1 MSEKLHELVYYR
13 NEDGPATWNCFDCS
27 EVVYTQVNGSAINWV
42 VKAQEEHVCPTDL
55 AEKRLPG
62 VVEELEVFL
71 KEKGIQIEIHWLTQT
86 TAELAVV
93 DTETRVAW
101 HLGERPLSGE

>member
-13 NEDGPATWNCFDCS
+13 NEDGPATWNCLDCS
-27 EVVYTQVNGSAINWV
+27 EVVHTQVDGAAINWV
-42 VKAQEEHVCPTDL
+42 VKAQEEHVCLVDL
-55 AEKRLPG
+55 AKDRLPG
-62 VVEELEVFL
+62 VIEELKDFL

-93 DTETRVAW
+93 DTETRVARC
-101 HLGERPLSGE
+101 LGVQELG

>member
-1 MSEKLHELVYYR
+1 MSKELHELIYYR
-13 NEDGPATWNCFDCS
+13 NEDGTARWNCFDCN
-27 EVVYTQVNGSAINWV
+27 ETVHTAIDGASITWV

-62 VVEELEVFL
+62 VVEELKAFL